1 MTYTESAVDAL
12 IAQAQNLHAQ
22 MGDRKL
28 FGDIWPNLPLVPLNP
43 DNPTPN
49 GGSKFSLNTGDT
61 AWMLGSSAIVLFMTM
76 PGLAIYYGGM
86 VSSKNV
92 LATVMQ
98 SFSIC
103 SMITVLWLVFGYSLA
118 FAPSGFNPESEK
130 RYYDTIIFGDASRFF
145 LRGLSFT
152 TAHSNAPTIPE
163 SVFCMFQV
171 TFAIIT
177 AALICGS
184 FADRMKYWSM
194 MLFIGLWHLCAYC
207 PIAHSMW
214 HHNGLL
220 FRLGV
225 LDFAGG
231 NVVHISSGTAGLVAA
246 LMLGNRKGWS
256 PKDHNSHP
264 PHNILLTFMGMS
276 MLWVGW
282 FGFNAGSATSANFGA
297 GFAMLATQIA
307 TSMASISWMLTE
319 VIMRAD
325 HKPSVLGMVNGAVA
339 GLVAITPAC
348 GYVDMTGAFIIGV
361 VAGPV
366 CYFGARLK
374 YYVFKIDDALD
385 AFGIHAIGG
394 ITGGI
399 LTGFFATPH
408 VTGPLGYA
416 TETIQPGGSFATVAV
431 GVFYGNTWYG
441 GHTLGVQCAAI
452 AFALSWSAVV
462 SFILLK
468 GIDLTLGLRV
478 SAEDEEAGL
487 DSSLHGETVI
497 NSPIDGKA
505 GSEHLHDQYPN
516 A

>member
-1 MTYTESAVDAL
+1 MESTIDAL
-12 IAQAQNLHAQ
+12 VQELSALTTKARSLHVENHTIHPFLGIASPFDA
-22 MGDRKL
+22 
-28 FGDIWPNLPLVPLNP
+28 
-43 DNPTPN
+43 
-49 GGSKFSLNTGDT
+49 GDT
-61 AWMLGSSAIVLFMTM
+61 AWMLISSALVLLMTM

-86 VSSKNV
+86 VGQKNV
-92 LATVMQ
+92 LSTVMQ

-103 SMITVLWLVFGYSLA
+103 CMITVTWLAISYSLCFTPTGGNNKLTDDA
-118 FAPSGFNPESEK
+118 TLNQKSN
-130 RYYDTIIFGDASRFF
+130 YIIGDVSRVW
-145 LRGLSFT
+145 LRGLLINS
-152 TAHSNAPTIPE
+152 ASEMASTIPE
-163 SVFCMFQV
+163 SVYCMFQL

-194 MLFIGLWHLCAYC
+194 MLFIFIWHLAAYC
-207 PIAHSMW
+207 PIAHATW
-214 HHNGLL
+214 HHQGIL

-246 LMLGNRKGWS
+246 LILGNRKGWK
-256 PKDHNSHP
+256 PKDYDSHP

-282 FGFNAGSATSANFGA
+282 FGFNAGSATQARFGA

-307 TSMASISWMLTE
+307 TATASLAWMLTE
-319 VIMRAD
+319 VAFRK
-325 HKPSVLGMVNGAVA
+325 KPSVLGMVNGAVA

-361 VAGPV
+361 VAGPG
-366 CYFGARLK
+366 CFFGAKLK
-374 YYVFKIDDALD
+374 HYVFKIDDALD

-394 ITGGI
+394 IIGGI

-416 TETIQPGGSFATVAV
+416 TETIQPGGSFPMVAV

-441 GHTLGVQCAAI
+441 GHQLAHQLCGILYSLA
-452 AFALSWSAVV
+452 WSGIT
-462 SFILLK
+462 SFVILKVL
-468 GIDLTLGLRV
+468 DLTIGLRV

-487 DSSLHGETVI
+487 DSSLHGESVHEEGSG
-497 NSPIDGKA
+497 SPEALKV
-505 GSEHLHDQYPN
+505 HDNPAY